1 MFVIIGIIVA
11 ITIMLWPKSNH
22 ISYKQVQHEIAINS
36 DSVTSKLVMPQS
48 IKSWNPQSLKVLNGW
63 LKGLTDKES
72 QHFINNLHDL
82 IDEAQ
87 ADPSADINAI
97 VNTYKTMY
105 LSSIAEKQSDSI
117 QRIFKLIFIMI
128 GVLAIMLILVLLG
141 LYSIVKN
148 VKTITDAVLDIDQI
162 GTAIHQ
168 STTQDE

>member
-1 MFVIIGIIVA
+1 
-11 ITIMLWPKSNH
+11 
-22 ISYKQVQHEIAINS
+22 
-36 DSVTSKLVMPQS
+36 
-48 IKSWNPQSLKVLNGW
+48 
-63 LKGLTDKES
+63 
-72 QHFINNLHDL
+72 
-82 IDEAQ
+82 
-87 ADPSADINAI
+87 
-97 VNTYKTMY
+97 MY